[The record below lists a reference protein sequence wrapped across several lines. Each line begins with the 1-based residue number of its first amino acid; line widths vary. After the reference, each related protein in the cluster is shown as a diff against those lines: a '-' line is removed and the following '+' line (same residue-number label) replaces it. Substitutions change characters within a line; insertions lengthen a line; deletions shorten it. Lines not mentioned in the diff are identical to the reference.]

1 MTPPAPATP
10 GPRPANRR
18 LTTIVWTLLSLGI
31 FGVMLAGMREM
42 WLASERHDFREL
54 PVLGQLSDFQM
65 TERDGKT
72 RSLADLRGE
81 IWFAGFFFT
90 DCPGPCPAL
99 VSQMVELSRAVARTK
114 GRVRVVGISVDPETD
129 TPERL
134 RSYAER
140 MGVGENFWL
149 LTGPLPEVF
158 RISREG
164 FKLPVEEN
172 PPAAV
177 PQSGKMLHSTKVALV
192 DGQGRIRGYYDGT
205 QGDLVARALPDLGD
219 LMRETGEGNRR

>member
-1 MTPPAPATP
+1 MTPPAPAGP

-18 LTTIVWTLLSLGI
+18 LTAIVWTLLALGL
-31 FGVMLAGMREM
+31 FAVMLGGMREM

-54 PVLGQLSDFQM
+54 PVLGQLTDFQLV
-65 TERDGKT
+65 ERDGKP
-72 RSLADLRGE
+72 RRLADLKGE

-90 DCPGPCPAL
+90 DCRGPCPTL

-114 GRVRVVGISVDPETD
+114 GQVRVVGISVDPETD

-134 RSYAER
+134 REYAAR

-158 RISREG
+158 RIAREG
-164 FKLPVEEN
+164 FKVPVEEN
-172 PPAAV
+172 PPAMV
-177 PQSGKMLHSTKVALV
+177 PQSGKVLHSTKVALV
-192 DGQGRIRGYYDGT
+192 DGQGRIRGYYDGI
-205 QGDLVARALPDLGD
+205 QGDLLGRALPDLGD
-219 LMRETGEGNRR
+219 LMREAGEGNRR

>member
-1 MTPPAPATP
+1 VTGPVPAAP

-18 LTTIVWTLLSLGI
+18 FTAVVWTLLSLGI
-31 FGVMLAGMREM
+31 FAVMLGGMREM
-42 WLASERHDFREL
+42 WLAAERREFREL
-54 PVLGQLSDFQM
+54 PVLGQLTDFELV
-65 TERDGKT
+65 ERDGKL

-99 VSQMVELSRAVARTK
+99 ISQMVELSRAVARTQGK
-114 GRVRVVGISVDPETD
+114 VRVVAITVDPETD

-134 RSYAER
+134 REYAQR

-158 RISREG
+158 RIAREG
-164 FKLPVEEN
+164 FKVAVEEN
-172 PPAAV
+172 PPEMV
-177 PQSGKMLHSTKVALV
+177 PQAGKMLHSTKVALV
-192 DGQGRIRGYYDGT
+192 DGRGRVRGYYDGT
-205 QGDLVARALPDLGD
+205 SGELLGQARPDLGD
-219 LMRETGEGNRR
+219 VMHEAGEGDRP

>member
-18 LTTIVWTLLSLGI
+18 LTTIVWTLLTLGI

>member
-1 MTPPAPATP
+1 VTQPAPAAP

-18 LTTIVWTLLSLGI
+18 LTAIVWTLLALGI
-31 FGVMLAGMREM
+31 FAVMLGGMREM
-42 WLASERHDFREL
+42 WLSSERREFREL
-54 PVLGQLSDFQM
+54 PVLGQLTDFQLV
-65 TERDGKT
+65 ERDGQPRT
-72 RSLADLRGE
+72 LADLKGE

-99 VSQMVELSRAVARTK
+99 ISQMVELSRAVARTK
-114 GRVRVVGISVDPETD
+114 GKVRVVAITVDPETD

-134 RSYAER
+134 REYAQR

-158 RISREG
+158 RIAREG
-164 FKLPVEEN
+164 FKVVVEEN
-172 PPAAV
+172 PPEMV
-177 PQSGKMLHSTKVALV
+177 PQAGKMLHSTKVALV

-205 QGDLVARALPDLGD
+205 GGELLGRALPDLGD
-219 LMRETGEGNRR
+219 VMHEAGEGDRR

>member
-1 MTPPAPATP
+1 MTDAVPAAP

-18 LTTIVWTLLSLGI
+18 LTAIVWTLLVLGL
-31 FGVMLAGMREM
+31 FGVMLGGMREM

-54 PVLGQLSDFQM
+54 PVLGQLTDFQM
-65 TERDGKT
+65 TERDGKA
-72 RSLADLRGE
+72 RSLADLKGE

-90 DCPGPCPAL
+90 DCSGPCPAL
-99 VSQMVELSRAVARTK
+99 ISQMVELSRAVARTK
-114 GRVRVVGISVDPETD
+114 GQVRVVGISVDPQTD

-134 RSYAER
+134 RGYASR

-158 RISREG
+158 RIAREG

-172 PPAAV
+172 PPASV

-192 DGQGRIRGYYDGT
+192 DGKGRIRGYYDGT
-205 QGDLVARALPDLGD
+205 GGDLVARALPDLGAV
-219 LMRETGEGNRR
+219 MQEAGEGKRR

>member
-1 MTPPAPATP
+1 MTDSVPAAP

-18 LTTIVWTLLSLGI
+18 LTAIVWTLLVLGL
-31 FGVMLAGMREM
+31 FGVMLGGMREM

-54 PVLGQLSDFQM
+54 PVLGQLTDFQM
-65 TERDGKT
+65 TERDGKA
-72 RSLADLRGE
+72 RSLADLKGE

-90 DCPGPCPAL
+90 DCSGPCPAL
-99 VSQMVELSRAVARTK
+99 ISQMVELSRAVARTK
-114 GRVRVVGISVDPETD
+114 GQVRVVGISVDPQTD

-134 RSYAER
+134 RGYASR

-158 RISREG
+158 RIAREG

-172 PPAAV
+172 PPASV

-192 DGQGRIRGYYDGT
+192 DGKGRIRGYYDGT
-205 QGDLVARALPDLGD
+205 GGDLVARALPDLGAV
-219 LMRETGEGNRR
+219 MQEAGEGKRR

>member
-1 MTPPAPATP
+1 MTNPAPVAP

-18 LTTIVWTLLSLGI
+18 LTAIVWTLLALGL
-31 FGVMLAGMREM
+31 FAVMLAGMREM

-54 PVLGQLSDFQM
+54 PVLGQLSDFQLV
-65 TERDGKT
+65 ERNGQT
-72 RSLADLRGE
+72 RTLADLKGE

-90 DCPGPCPAL
+90 ECPGPCPAL
-99 VSQMVELSRAVARTK
+99 ISQMVELSRAVGRTK
-114 GRVRVVGISVDPETD
+114 GKVRVVGISVDPQTD
-129 TPERL
+129 TPARL
-134 RSYAER
+134 REYAKR

-158 RISREG
+158 RIAREG

-172 PPAAV
+172 PPEAV
-177 PQSGKMLHSTKVALV
+177 PQAGKMLHSTKVALV

-205 QGDLVARALPDLGD
+205 GGELLARALPDLGAV
-219 LMRETGEGNRR
+219 MEEAGQGKRR

>member
-1 MTPPAPATP
+1 VTDSVPAAP

-18 LTTIVWTLLSLGI
+18 LTAIVWTLLVLGL
-31 FGVMLAGMREM
+31 FGVMLGGMREM

-54 PVLGQLSDFQM
+54 PVLGQLTDFQM
-65 TERDGKT
+65 TERDGKA
-72 RSLADLRGE
+72 RSLADLKGE

-90 DCPGPCPAL
+90 DCSGPCPAL
-99 VSQMVELSRAVARTK
+99 ISQMVELSRAVARTK
-114 GRVRVVGISVDPETD
+114 GQVRVVGISVDPRTD

-134 RSYAER
+134 RGYASR

-158 RISREG
+158 RIAREG

-172 PPAAV
+172 PPASV

-192 DGQGRIRGYYDGT
+192 DGKGRIRGYYDGT
-205 QGDLVARALPDLGD
+205 GGDLVARALPDLGAV
-219 LMRETGEGNRR
+219 MQEAGEGKRR

>member
-1 MTPPAPATP
+1 MTDPAPVAP

-18 LTTIVWTLLSLGI
+18 LTAIVWTLLALGL
-31 FGVMLAGMREM
+31 FAVMLAGMREM

-54 PVLGQLSDFQM
+54 PVLGQLSDFQLV
-65 TERDGKT
+65 ERNGQT
-72 RSLADLRGE
+72 RTLADLKGE

-90 DCPGPCPAL
+90 ECPGPCPAL
-99 VSQMVELSRAVARTK
+99 ISQMVELSRAVGRTK
-114 GRVRVVGISVDPETD
+114 GKVRVVGISVDPQTD
-129 TPERL
+129 TPARL
-134 RSYAER
+134 QEYAKR

-158 RISREG
+158 RIAREG

-172 PPAAV
+172 PPEAV
-177 PQSGKMLHSTKVALV
+177 PQAGKMLHSTKVALV

-205 QGDLVARALPDLGD
+205 GGELLARALPDLGAV
-219 LMRETGEGNRR
+219 MEEAGQGKRR